1 LEEFTKDNVAEAKDF
16 QDTQNALGATG
27 QATGFY
33 TVNARTHV
41 LRWLTLEGLT
51 RMMDEGV
58 RVLRSGLMF
67 ILHYPVA
74 ASGMHRRNDGSDAVC
89 ATMLTVEN
97 CLRPSITAMA
107 RSTDQGDAIIIAEGV
122 DTVPVVADATFCSEG
137 GTLSKNAG
145 EMRRNAVQYAENTHP
160 RVMWVAAGKT
170 QTPECLAQLELSPE
184 TDCSAD
190 YEHAGTFSGSTAY
203 HGSIVHELPSDCAV
217 VATPHP
223 CVKTRAQDAAH
234 QCHLLTSAVAK
245 KQPQIVA
252 SLSPEDMQLPV
263 VDQLFQSEP
272 PDMQAQIIVHTAAI
286 SEYLRA
292 CETISAAHAAAIQT
306 AVSHL
311 TTDYLRGELESEV
324 TAQQMMLALNG
335 DVAAQELQFTS
346 ARRHR
351 RLGREIAA
359 QRTARPR
366 DLTEF
371 GKVLAEQQPD
381 ASQPVDAEAAA
392 VIHRAFC
399 NTNVRASVSNEG
411 VLKKLLQRGVAGAES
426 ISRGAMQIEQQ
437 ILAAEDEGVHDTRRT
452 RAVAEKARGGALGS
466 WQQQNPG
473 ASRAEAWRQSP
484 QDLSAAHGQNVL
496 VGSWMSANPD
506 ASRAEAMQQS
516 PEDLS
521 AAHGQMQPHRDEAF
535 VVASGGRSLRQ
546 TRLMSP
552 EDRSAEEAKALRA
565 KRRETDI
572 KRGHSKG
579 IYQPRAPRPP
589 ATCIPGKQ
597 TGAIVAPVSSSQ
609 FRQAYHRI
617 LVGAYSTLLNV
628 TQCIC
633 RRERRLLN
641 SPLERTATVF
651 TSGTKHANTSK
662 KRFG

>member
-223 CVKTRAQDAAH
+223 CVKMRAKDAAH

-426 ISRGAMQIEQQ
+426 MSRGAMQLEQQ

-473 ASRAEAWRQSP
+473 ASRAEAWRQTP
-484 QDLSAAHGQNVL
+484 QDLSAAHGQV
-496 VGSWMSANPD
+496 
-506 ASRAEAMQQS
+506 R
-516 PEDLS
+516 
-521 AAHGQMQPHRDEAF
+521 PHRDEAF

-572 KRGHSKG
+572 KRGHSKD